1 MGPAILS
8 KAYIVYGHRG
18 FVSGVLNR
26 LKLRK
31 MRHRLWGA
39 VLSGILLVSC
49 GANSP
54 KPEEPKSSIL
64 PAPPAEAPV
73 LKKAQLGPQPDLN
86 SVIVLEIPAESVQS
100 FNLVGQAGARYLAQV
115 TPLYSSSK
123 TKNKKKK
130 RLQAAA
136 TESTP
141 NQPTNQTQTGQAATS
156 QDPAAAPEASKPPQ
170 GFVATFFPV
179 TAVPGKPGDFYTAES
194 LKGIKEGRYQL
205 PQPVAPPAGA
215 AQAAEPES
223 SDSSKSP
230 ELLATQT
237 VDSKPPEEPATL
249 PESLWPPVTQ
259 KGVEAFEVETASLP
273 AEQNAQPVILEIKNL
288 DAVPRTVK
296 VVIRERKS

>member
-1 MGPAILS
+1 
-8 KAYIVYGHRG
+8 
-18 FVSGVLNR
+18 
-26 LKLRK
+26 
-31 MRHRLWGA
+31 MRHHFWGVA
-39 VLSGILLVSC
+39 LLGIFLVSC
-49 GANSP
+49 GSNSP
-54 KPEEPKSSIL
+54 KSEEQKPAIL
-64 PAPPAEAPV
+64 PAPTPEAPA

-86 SVIVLEIPAESVQS
+86 SVIILEVPGESVQS
-100 FNLVGQAGARYLAQV
+100 FNLVGEAGTRYLAQV

-141 NQPTNQTQTGQAATS
+141 NQTQTGQAPTS
-156 QDPAAAPEASKPPQ
+156 QDPAAAPEPPKPPQ

-179 TAVPGKPGDFYTAES
+179 TAVPGRPGDFYTAEA

-205 PQPVAPPAGA
+205 PPSVTPPAGA

-230 ELLATQT
+230 ELSATQT
-237 VDSKPPEEPATL
+237 VDSKLPEEPATL

-273 AEQNAQPVILEIKNL
+273 AEQNAQPVVLEIKNL